1 MSEQK
6 AEYITK
12 TSEGTRELLEAHER
26 LESVKADP
34 HADLS
39 EPDMHFWMDRYQ
51 RARLAMEG
59 ISFAQYLQ
67 KPIVTEYTRAVLYK
81 PANTDA

>member
-1 MSEQK
+1 MSESK
-6 AEYITK
+6 AQYITK
-12 TSEGTRELLEAHER
+12 TSNDTRELLEAHER

-39 EPDMHFWMDRYQ
+39 EQDMHFWMDRYT

-81 PANTDA
+81 PANADA